1 METKQILLKVN
12 PFLKV
17 DPFLKVNPFNNRIL
31 FDLNYKKEDIY
42 TQFKQHIKDKDKIYL
57 QSVQRLLQARLKELL

>member
-17 DPFLKVNPFNNRIL
+17 DPFFKVNSFSNRIL
-31 FDLNYKKEDIY
+31 FDYKKEDIY
-42 TQFKQHIKDKDKIYL
+42 TQFKQHIKGKDKVYL
-57 QSVQRLLQARLKELL
+57 QSIKRLLQERLKELL

>member
-17 DPFLKVNPFNNRIL
+17 DPFSNRIL

-42 TQFKQHIKDKDKIYL
+42 TQFKQLIKDKDKIYL
-57 QSVQRLLQARLKELL
+57 QSIQRLLQERLKELL